1 MDIKVNTMALF
12 HVFLHAHLNT
22 TALPT
27 VFGNKGRWR
36 HLVTRD
42 SPLYE
47 NARQGNLD
55 DEFGS

>member
-1 MDIKVNTMALF
+1 MALF